1 MENPTMTTSESISNI
16 AAALAKAQGAF
27 KPINRNRTVEV
38 NLKDGKGKYTFAYAT
53 LDSVID
59 ATREALSANGIC
71 QTAMVN
77 NGAIVVKLYH
87 SSGEWFGASVPVP
100 PVSAGWQAFGSAI
113 TYARRYLL
121 TPLLGVASEE
131 DDDGNAAE
139 GNEVSNGP
147 DPLQPLWDALDKT
160 DIPKRGPTAVRDWC
174 EIVLGRPVPHQNTI
188 FPKDL
193 PVLMAALAHDTEKPT
208 ERTIEKPVAATDTD
222 AAKLL
227 AKELNTA
234 LTALAPWGKAIQGK
248 SANDAVEIKKAAK
261 IRWANDMRP
270 GAKPIAAFGELS
282 VNELMGLIAKAK
294 SGEMPSMGA
303 EDDLPPWAETDI
315 AESMGD
321 KDES

>member
-174 EIVLGRPVPHQNTI
+174 EIVLGRPVPHPNTI

-193 PVLMAALAHDTEKPT
+193 PVLMAALAHDTAKPAEKPA
-208 ERTIEKPVAATDTD
+208 PATDTD

-234 LTALAPWGKAIQGK
+234 LAALAPWGKAIQGK

-270 GAKPIAAFGELS
+270 KSKPITAFGELS
-282 VNELMGLIAKAK
+282 VNDLQLLITQAKA
-294 SGEMPSMGA
+294 GEMPSMGA
-303 EDDLPPWAETDI
+303 EDDLPPWADGDEGDI
-315 AESMGD
+315 GESQD
-321 KDES
+321 KP